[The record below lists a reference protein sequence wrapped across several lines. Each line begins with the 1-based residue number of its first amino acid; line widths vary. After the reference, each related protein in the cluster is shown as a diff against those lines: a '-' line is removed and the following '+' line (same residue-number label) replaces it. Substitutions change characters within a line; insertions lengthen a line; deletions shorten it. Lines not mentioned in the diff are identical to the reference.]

1 MWIFPKNFKSQNTIY
16 EPKPSLHTIAET
28 FSRGV
33 LFRGNPAQS
42 TIWVKRFRAYPIFQM
57 LMERS
62 IPQSLDIDTRTAL
75 LKGYL
80 NRKKPL
86 VSTQSTDWA
95 DLPLF
100 CVEQDASYFCSIA
113 RTHWEAWVSLRKRM
127 YLDRTRVLI
136 SETDR
141 WATPTAMDSL
151 AKPRS
156 VESLMRQAMG
166 LRRGRATPCTLREQV
181 DPLSLKTYRLVSEFF
196 KEYPSRTALT
206 IDELNDF
213 EQVQSKSTEKELT
226 QHNIGLLN
234 PRWVEC
240 LMGLPLGWTKP

>member
-16 EPKPSLHTIAET
+16 EPTPSLNTIAET

-141 WATPTAMDSL
+141 WATPTQRDY
-151 AKPRS
+151 R
-156 VESLMRQAMG
+156 G
-166 LRRGRATPCTLREQV
+166 LTTTERDAGGRLC
-181 DPLSLKTYRLVSEFF
+181 F
-196 KEYPSRTALT
+196 LT
-206 IDELNDF
+206 
-213 EQVQSKSTEKELT
+213 K
-226 QHNIGLLN
+226 
-234 PRWVEC
+234 
-240 LMGLPLGWTKP
+240 